1 MELYLK
7 IEQVIYQYKSF
18 LSIGNTVTEEDVR
31 HAIRWVMRNNP
42 DIFWFAHQYHYDEVS
57 STIHFQYTFSA
68 ERVKTIQQSINDVI
82 ENDFC
87 IEYAKKLS
95 QQEQVAYV
103 YKWLVTYCTY
113 NANSAYN
120 QSIYSVFVRR
130 NSICTGYTKAAQ
142 YLFNLLGIESRLVFG
157 RLHNDKEDGRHC
169 WNIVKVDNEYYH
181 FDACFGDS
189 ILDNVAIKSGVQ
201 ELFKIDGINYN
212 FLCVSTEEILRTR
225 SIEDITTLP
234 NCSNSWSK
242 ALKNSLALIK
252 LKQRE
257 DIKGCL
263 LSHIGSSADI
273 YLCSKDKNTVLK
285 VFRPNSKTT
294 SQEEYHYMQQTK
306 GCQHLLQCNEQ
317 YTDITQNIVAIEQST
332 PIVDLLCSHYY
343 ELSLK
348 GLIKI
353 ATDVAKAWKQCQERG
368 ILYRDIHVCNIYR
381 SNDGIFKLGDFGSCT
396 NKFDLKETVG
406 NQWFMAPEI
415 FVSGIFTEGSAVY
428 SISMVM
434 YFILNNLR
442 PAFWAQGCEDEALQ
456 KRMYGHNLPI
466 LTGCINLPPHIKTK
480 LDKFF
485 RAASASLPKERISSV
500 AEFIYELERLSLY
513 CEDSDYIIHSKGFS
527 LDFDLDAENNDGL
540 DVCLVSHEDNHRYAM
555 EDEVEQMCTTAMS
568 LPTSAYTND
577 IVLDDVIISVDDV
590 EEFARTRGGWNDDC
604 DSAEPNDSS
613 DNDWDSDFRVDE
625 VESLVY
631 SMEPCNSSDSDNFV
645 PDNEIISVDEV
656 EGFVRTRGGW
666 NDESDSVEL
675 NKSSDSDWCSDF
687 RVDEIESL
695 ANSISL
701 PIPPRDTNIVESDSS
716 RNVDEHWMDAFVI
729 ESVHNAT
736 IYSYSYES
744 FVPLR
749 SLSDNTR
756 LKKLKNEYEKT
767 ITCLTRQQ
775 EQLKSVQNQIN
786 ELKNKKNEI
795 EIHLKNSPGMIRSAV
810 GGFLSSIIGGF
821 VEIVGAL
828 AGFTSTSSDE
838 AKEKLLE
845 YDKELEEKKA
855 QAQICEK
862 QIEGFIQQ
870 KNNLEKELAVLK
882 EQNKYNEVYSSIFAP
897 AEVKRKSHLQVQ
909 VYLHLYEESEK
920 VKSLAQ
926 ESDKNAERRDYMP
939 LSLKLQKGDKVDV
952 EFNVYGETRLASER
966 KSIIWQGSFTK
977 CTFDYFVPK
986 DIDVEELSCVVL
998 LSVNGVPIGEMR
1010 FITRVIETPRQLNPE
1025 ILAHKYS
1032 KVFISYS
1039 HQDESKVKFLHEGL
1053 ELGSVPHFF
1062 DRKYLKTGDVFPQVI
1077 QDYINS
1083 ADLFILC
1090 WSENASKSE
1099 YVQKERLQAL
1109 KRAFPQVQ
1117 PENAAKLRIYPMNI
1131 EPRAELPIDMKN
1143 YYHFGEI

>member
-1 MELYLK
+1 MRLGIDTLYK
-7 IEQVIYQYKSF
+7 QVEQTIRQYEDIF
-18 LSIGNTVTEEDVR
+18 LVVKDVTVSEIRNT
-31 HAIRWVMRNNP
+31 IRWIMRDNP
-42 DIFWFAHQYHYDEVS
+42 DIFWFAHQYHYDKAS
-57 STIHFQYTFSA
+57 STIHFQYTFSP
-68 ERVKTIQQSINDVI
+68 EKVKTIQQSINDVI

-87 IEYAKKLS
+87 IEYVKNLS
-95 QQEQVAYV
+95 QKEQVAYI
-103 YKWLVTYCTY
+103 YKWLVTYCNY
-113 NANSAYN
+113 NVNSAYN

-130 NSICTGYTKAAQ
+130 NSVCTGYAKAAQ

-169 WNIVKVDNEYYH
+169 WNFVKVNNEYYH

-201 ELFKIDGINYN
+201 ELLKINGINYN
-212 FLCVSTEEILRTR
+212 FLCVSTDEILRTR
-225 SIEDITTLP
+225 TIEDITTLP
-234 NCSNSWSK
+234 DCPNSWSK
-242 ALKNSLALIK
+242 TLINSLALIK

-263 LSHIGSSADI
+263 LSHTGSSADI

-306 GCQHLLQCNEQ
+306 GCHHLLQCNED
-317 YTDITQNIVAIEQST
+317 YTDIAQNTVAIEQST

-348 GLIKI
+348 GLIKM
-353 ATDVAKAWKQCQERG
+353 ATDVAKAWKECQKRG
-368 ILYRDIHVCNIYR
+368 VLYRDIHVCNIYR

-396 NKFDLKETVG
+396 NKFDLKETIG
-406 NQWFMAPEI
+406 NQWFMAPET
-415 FVSGIFTEGSAVY
+415 FVSGVFTEASAVY

-442 PAFWAQGCEDEALQ
+442 PAFWTQGCEDEALQ
-456 KRMYGHNLPI
+456 KRIDGENLPI
-466 LTGCINLPPHIKTK
+466 PAGCINLPLHIKTK

-485 RAASASLPKERISSV
+485 RTVSASLPKERISSV
-500 AEFIYELERLSLY
+500 AEFIYELERLTFD
-513 CEDSDYIIHSKGFS
+513 CEDSDYIILRKGFS
-527 LDFDLDAENNDGL
+527 LDFDLNAGNEDRLDTRWHYISRDAY
-540 DVCLVSHEDNHRYAM
+540 HQYAM
-555 EDEVEQMCTTAMS
+555 GDDVEQMCTTACS
-568 LPTSAYTND
+568 EFDDFTSND
-577 IVLDDVIISVDDV
+577 EILFID
-590 EEFARTRGGWNDDC
+590 FARTRGGWNDECDSVEPNNSSDC
-604 DSAEPNDSS
+604 DWCSAFIVGNDSS
-613 DNDWDSDFRVDE
+613 
-625 VESLVY
+625 
-631 SMEPCNSSDSDNFV
+631 C
-645 PDNEIISVDEV
+645 
-656 EGFVRTRGGW
+656 
-666 NDESDSVEL
+666 
-675 NKSSDSDWCSDF
+675 
-687 RVDEIESL
+687 
-695 ANSISL
+695 
-701 PIPPRDTNIVESDSS
+701 
-716 RNVDEHWMDAFVI
+716 NVDEHWMDAFVI
-729 ESVHNAT
+729 ESEPTA
-736 IYSYSYES
+736 IKESDIFSYSYEP

-749 SLSDNTR
+749 SLPDNTR
-756 LKKLKNEYEKT
+756 LKKLKNEYEKA
-767 ITCLTRQQ
+767 ITHLNHEQ
-775 EQLKSVQNQIN
+775 EQLKSVLSQIDK
-786 ELKNKKNEI
+786 LKNKKNKI
-795 EIHLKNSPGMIRSAV
+795 EIHPKNSPCMIVNAV
-810 GGFLSSIIGGF
+810 GGFLSSIIGGLTG
-821 VEIVGAL
+821 IAGAL
-828 AGFTSTSSDE
+828 AGSTSTSSDE

-845 YDKELEEKKA
+845 CDKELEAKMA
-855 QAQICEK
+855 QALMCKK
-862 QIEGFIQQ
+862 QIEEFKQH
-870 KNNLEKELAVLK
+870 KSNLEKELAVLE

-920 VKSLAQ
+920 VKSLAK
-926 ESDKNAERRDYMP
+926 ESDKNAERRDYIP
-939 LSLKLQKGDKVDV
+939 LSLKLKKGDKVDV
-952 EFNVYGETRLASER
+952 EFNIYGETRLASER
-966 KSIIWQGSFTK
+966 KSIIWQGSFAK

-986 DIDVEELSCVVL
+986 DIDVEELSCVAL

-1010 FITRVIETPRQLNPE
+1010 FITRVIEMPRQLNPE
-1025 ILAHKYS
+1025 IIAHKYS

-1062 DRKYLKTGDVFPQVI
+1062 DRKYLKAGDVFPQVI

-1109 KRAFPQVQ
+1109 ERAFPQVQ

-1131 EPRAELPIDMKN
+1131 EPRAELPSDMKN

>member
-1 MELYLK
+1 MKLGMDTLYRLVEQTIRQHEEYLNVGNSV
-7 IEQVIYQYKSF
+7 IE
-18 LSIGNTVTEEDVR
+18 TDVR
-31 HAIRWVMRNNP
+31 HAIRWVMRDNP
-42 DIFWFAHQYHYDEVS
+42 DIFWFVHQYHFDEDSGILSLRYRCSPERCAIIQESIDDVVEKD
-57 STIHFQYTFSA
+57 FQ
-68 ERVKTIQQSINDVI
+68 IQYVRT
-82 ENDFC
+82 
-87 IEYAKKLS
+87 LTLM
-95 QQEQVAYV
+95 EQVAYV
-103 YKWLVTYCTY
+103 YKWLLTYCNY
-113 NANSAYN
+113 NVNSAYN
-120 QSIYSVFVRR
+120 QNIDSVFVRR
-130 NSICTGYTKAAQ
+130 NSVCTGYAKAAQ
-142 YLFNLLGIESRLVFG
+142 SLFKLLGIESCLVFG
-157 RLHNDKEDGRHC
+157 RLNNDKEGGRHC

-257 DIKGCL
+257 DIRGCL

-294 SQEEYHYMQQTK
+294 SHEEYHYMQQTK

-317 YTDITQNIVAIEQST
+317 YTVITQNIVAIEQST

-406 NQWFMAPEI
+406 NQWFMAPET

-485 RAASASLPKERISSV
+485 RAASASLPKDRISSV
-500 AEFIYELERLSLY
+500 AEFIYELESLSLY

-540 DVCLVSHEDNHRYAM
+540 DVCLASHEDNHRYAM

-590 EEFARTRGGWNDDC
+590 EEFARTRGGWND
-604 DSAEPNDSS
+604 
-613 DNDWDSDFRVDE
+613 
-625 VESLVY
+625 
-631 SMEPCNSSDSDNFV
+631 
-645 PDNEIISVDEV
+645 
-656 EGFVRTRGGW
+656 
-666 NDESDSVEL
+666 ESDSVEL

-701 PIPPRDTNIVESDSS
+701 PIPPHDTNIVESDSS

-736 IYSYSYES
+736 ISSYSYES

-749 SLSDNTR
+749 SLTDNTR

-786 ELKNKKNEI
+786 ELKNKK
-795 EIHLKNSPGMIRSAV
+795 K
-810 GGFLSSIIGGF
+810 
-821 VEIVGAL
+821 
-828 AGFTSTSSDE
+828 
-838 AKEKLLE
+838 
-845 YDKELEEKKA
+845 
-855 QAQICEK
+855 
-862 QIEGFIQQ
+862 
-870 KNNLEKELAVLK
+870 
-882 EQNKYNEVYSSIFAP
+882 
-897 AEVKRKSHLQVQ
+897 
-909 VYLHLYEESEK
+909 
-920 VKSLAQ
+920 
-926 ESDKNAERRDYMP
+926 
-939 LSLKLQKGDKVDV
+939 
-952 EFNVYGETRLASER
+952 
-966 KSIIWQGSFTK
+966 
-977 CTFDYFVPK
+977 
-986 DIDVEELSCVVL
+986 
-998 LSVNGVPIGEMR
+998 
-1010 FITRVIETPRQLNPE
+1010 
-1025 ILAHKYS
+1025 
-1032 KVFISYS
+1032 
-1039 HQDESKVKFLHEGL
+1039 
-1053 ELGSVPHFF
+1053 
-1062 DRKYLKTGDVFPQVI
+1062 
-1077 QDYINS
+1077 
-1083 ADLFILC
+1083 
-1090 WSENASKSE
+1090 
-1099 YVQKERLQAL
+1099 
-1109 KRAFPQVQ
+1109 
-1117 PENAAKLRIYPMNI
+1117 
-1131 EPRAELPIDMKN
+1131 
-1143 YYHFGEI
+1143 

>member
-1 MELYLK
+1 MATSKTYFDFEYSIRSQRTKLK
-7 IEQVIYQYKSF
+7 LVQYS
-18 LSIGNTVTEEDVR
+18 SPNEIRN
-31 HAIRWVMRNNP
+31 AIRWVMRDNP
-42 DIFWFAHQYHYDEVS
+42 DIFWFAHQYHYDEAS

-87 IEYAKKLS
+87 IEYVKNLTR
-95 QQEQVAYV
+95 QEQVAYV

-113 NANSAYN
+113 NANSSYN

-130 NSICTGYTKAAQ
+130 NSVCTGYAKAAQ
-142 YLFNLLGIESRLVFG
+142 HLFNLLGIESRLVFG

-294 SQEEYHYMQQTK
+294 NLEEYHYMQQTK

-317 YTDITQNIVAIEQST
+317 YTDITQNMVAIEQST

-348 GLIKI
+348 GLIKM
-353 ATDVAKAWKQCQERG
+353 ATDVAKAWKECQERG
-368 ILYRDIHVCNIYR
+368 VLYRDIHVCNIYR
-381 SNDGIFKLGDFGSCT
+381 SNDGTFKLGDFGSCT

-406 NQWFMAPEI
+406 NQWFMAPET
-415 FVSGIFTEGSAVY
+415 FVSGIFTESSAVY
-428 SISMVM
+428 SVSMVM

-442 PAFWAQGCEDEALQ
+442 PAFWVQGCEDEALQ
-456 KRMYGHNLPI
+456 KRMNGDNLPTP
-466 LTGCINLPPHIKTK
+466 TGCINLPPHIKTK

-485 RAASASLPKERISSV
+485 NKVSASLPKERVSRV
-500 AEFIYELERLSLY
+500 AEFIYELERLSFY
-513 CEDSDYIIHSKGFS
+513 CEDSDYIIHRNGYS
-527 LDFDLDAENNDGL
+527 LDLDLNAGNEDRLEARWHYISRDAY
-540 DVCLVSHEDNHRYAM
+540 HQYAM
-555 EDEVEQMCTTAMS
+555 GDEVEQMCTTTMS
-568 LPTSAYTND
+568 LPTSAYTSD
-577 IVLDDVIISVDDV
+577 IVFDDSIISVDDV
-590 EEFARTRGGWNDDC
+590 EEFARTRGGWIVDC

-613 DNDWDSDFRVDE
+613 DN
-625 VESLVY
+625 
-631 SMEPCNSSDSDNFV
+631 
-645 PDNEIISVDEV
+645 
-656 EGFVRTRGGW
+656 
-666 NDESDSVEL
+666 
-675 NKSSDSDWCSDF
+675 DWCSDF

-701 PIPPRDTNIVESDSS
+701 PIPSHDANIVESDSS

-736 IYSYSYES
+736 ISSYSYES
-744 FVPLR
+744 FVPLS

-775 EQLKSVQNQIN
+775 EQLKSVQSQID
-786 ELKNKKNEI
+786 ELKKKKNEI
-795 EIHLKNSPGMIRSAV
+795 EILLMNSPGMIRSAV

-821 VEIVGAL
+821 VGIAGAL
-828 AGFTSTSSDE
+828 AGSTSTSSDE

-845 YDKELEEKKA
+845 CDKELEEKKA

-870 KNNLEKELAVLK
+870 KSNLEKELAVLK

-926 ESDKNAERRDYMP
+926 ESDKNAERRDYIP
-939 LSLKLQKGDKVDV
+939 LSLKLKKGDKVDV
-952 EFNVYGETRLASER
+952 EFNVYGETRLMSER

-977 CTFDYFVPK
+977 CSFDYFVPK
-986 DIDVEELSCVVL
+986 DIDVEELSCVAL

-1025 ILAHKYS
+1025 IIAHKYS

-1039 HQDESKVKFLHEGL
+1039 HMDESKVKFLHEGL

-1062 DRKYLKTGDVFPQVI
+1062 DRKYLKAGDVFPQVI

-1109 KRAFPQVQ
+1109 ERAFPQVQ

-1131 EPRAELPIDMKN
+1131 EPRAELPSDMKN

>member
-1 MELYLK
+1 MELYYK
-7 IEQVIYQYKSF
+7 IDKAIRLHKGNF
-18 LSIGNTVTEEDVR
+18 CIGNEISKEEIR
-31 HAIRWVMRNNP
+31 NAIRWIMRDNP
-42 DIFWFAHQYHYDEVS
+42 DIFWFAHQYHYDEAS

-87 IEYAKKLS
+87 LEYVKKLS
-95 QQEQVAYV
+95 LQEQVAYV
-103 YKWLVTYCTY
+103 YKWLVSYCTY

-130 NSICTGYTKAAQ
+130 NSVCTGYAKAAQ

-157 RLHNDKEDGRHC
+157 CLHNDKEDGRHC
-169 WNIVKVDNEYYH
+169 WNLVKVDNEYYH

-201 ELFKIDGINYN
+201 ELLKINGINYN
-212 FLCVSTEEILRTR
+212 FLCVSTDEILRTR
-225 SIEDITTLP
+225 SIEDITTLLDCP
-234 NCSNSWSK
+234 NSWSK
-242 ALKNSLALIK
+242 TLINSLALIK

-294 SQEEYHYMQQTK
+294 SLEEYHYMQQTK
-306 GCQHLLQCNEQ
+306 GCRHLLQCNED
-317 YTDITQNIVAIEQST
+317 YTDITHNSVAIEQST

-348 GLIKI
+348 GLIKM
-353 ATDVAKAWKQCQERG
+353 ATDVAKAWKECQERG
-368 ILYRDIHVCNIYR
+368 VLYRDIHVCNIYR

-406 NQWFMAPEI
+406 NQWFMAPET
-415 FVSGIFTEGSAVY
+415 FVSGVFTEASAVY

-442 PAFWAQGCEDEALQ
+442 PAFWTQGCEDEALQ
-456 KRMYGHNLPI
+456 KRMNGDNLPI
-466 LTGCINLPPHIKTK
+466 PAGCINLPAHIKTK

-485 RAASASLPKERISSV
+485 NKVSASLPKERISSV
-500 AEFIYELERLSLY
+500 AEFIYELERFTFY
-513 CEDSDYIIHSKGFS
+513 CEDSDYIIHRKGFS

-540 DVCLVSHEDNHRYAM
+540 DVCWVSHEANHRYAM

-568 LPTSAYTND
+568 LPTSVYTND
-577 IVLDDVIISVDDV
+577 IVLDDAIISVDDV
-590 EEFARTRGGWNDDC
+590 EEFARTRGGWNDEC
-604 DSAEPNDSS
+604 
-613 DNDWDSDFRVDE
+613 
-625 VESLVY
+625 
-631 SMEPCNSSDSDNFV
+631 
-645 PDNEIISVDEV
+645 
-656 EGFVRTRGGW
+656 
-666 NDESDSVEL
+666 DSVEP
-675 NKSSDSDWCSDF
+675 NNSSDSDWCSDF

-695 ANSISL
+695 AHSISL
-701 PIPPRDTNIVESDSS
+701 PTPPHDANIVESDSS
-716 RNVDEHWMDAFVI
+716 CNVDEHWMDAFVI

-736 IYSYSYES
+736 KESNNSSYSYES
-744 FVPLR
+744 FVPLS

-767 ITCLTRQQ
+767 ITCLSRQQ
-775 EQLKSVQNQIN
+775 EQLKSVQSEID
-786 ELKNKKNEI
+786 ELKKNINEI
-795 EIHLKNSPGMIRSAV
+795 ESQLWQRCCKKPRGLIANAV
-810 GGFLSSIIGGF
+810 GGFFRG
-821 VEIVGAL
+821 L
-828 AGFTSTSSDE
+828 AGIAGILAGSISTSSDE

-845 YDKELEEKKA
+845 CEKELEAMMA
-855 QAQICEK
+855 QAQMYKK
-862 QIEGFIQQ
+862 QIEEFKQQ
-870 KNNLEKELAVLK
+870 KSNLEKELAILE

-920 VKSLAQ
+920 VKSLAK
-926 ESDKNAERRDYMP
+926 ESDKNAERRDYIP
-939 LSLKLQKGDKVDV
+939 LSLKLKKGDNVDV
-952 EFNVYGETRLASER
+952 EFNVYGESRLMSER
-966 KSIIWQGSFTK
+966 KSIIWQGSFAT

-986 DIDVEELSCVVL
+986 DIDVEELSCVAL

-1010 FITRVIETPRQLNPE
+1010 FITRVIEMPRQLNTE
-1025 ILAHKYS
+1025 IIAHKYS
-1032 KVFISYS
+1032 KVFVSYS
-1039 HQDESKVKFLHEGL
+1039 HLDESKVKFLHEGL

-1109 KRAFPQVQ
+1109 ERAFPQVQ

-1131 EPRAELPIDMKN
+1131 EPRAELPSDMKN